1 MWRLISVEMAKINQ
15 DLQEKKQQI
24 MVLEGERVILENGR
38 KRAEDKVDQLESQM
52 SELKREKLILEAKGG
67 WELS

>member
-67 WELS
+67 